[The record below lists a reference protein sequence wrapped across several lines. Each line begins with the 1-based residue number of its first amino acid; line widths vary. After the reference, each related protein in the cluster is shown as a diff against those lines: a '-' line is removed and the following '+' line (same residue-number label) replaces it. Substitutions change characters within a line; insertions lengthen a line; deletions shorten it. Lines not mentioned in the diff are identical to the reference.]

1 MITLNEW
8 IELLT
13 IILIWGCIIS
23 WVIIWIK
30 MWICRKTGKCPKD
43 RICKTQFVK
52 IEHGAGNTK
61 GLQIYTNMPEKC
73 REKRDSMRGIN
84 SIDLSD
90 FQG

>member
-1 MITLNEW
+1 MRQITMITLNEW

-43 RICKTQFVK
+43 RICKNSICKNRAWCRKYQRYADIYK
-52 IEHGAGNTK
+52 YAGEM
-61 GLQIYTNMPEKC
+61 L
-73 REKRDSMRGIN
+73 REKRQRARDK
-84 SIDLSD
+84 
-90 FQG
+90 